1 VRVGIDVRALE
12 SASGRRGVGA
22 YIRGLLLGLSQE
34 RGTEE
39 ILLFQGR
46 HADAAAPDGFERV
59 RLSRPAR
66 AITLW
71 DQIAWPPLLSRRHLN
86 VFHSPFYAVPRLR
99 PRGCAIV
106 QTVHDLTPLTR
117 GGAVSAH
124 NARVFRMNF
133 RLARTADHLIVPS
146 EATRAD
152 VQRLLGVPASRI
164 TVIPEAAGVEPHELA
179 AGEARIGAVIGKLGL
194 SPGRPFLLHAGG
206 HDPVKNLPRLL
217 DAFARLLA
225 QGRDLDLVVTGEHGP
240 ATPALAAHAARAG
253 ILPHVRM
260 PGFIPRVDLLALYRA
275 AAAVVYPSLTEG
287 FGLPVLEAMA
297 CGAPVVASRAGAIPE
312 VAGDACALVPP
323 DDDAAIA
330 SAVAALLD
338 DPALAARR
346 RGEGIA
352 RAALFTWR
360 ETARRTLRVYR
371 EAAA

>member
-1 VRVGIDVRALE
+1 VRIGIDVRALE

-22 YIRGLLLGLSQE
+22 YIRGLLAGLSQE
-34 RGTEE
+34 RDGEE

-46 HADAAAPDGFERV
+46 GADAASPGGFERV

-71 DQIAWPPLLSRRHLN
+71 DQIAWPPLLSRRRVD

-117 GGAVSAH
+117 AGAVPPRDE
-124 NARVFRMNF
+124 RVFRLNF
-133 RLARTADHLIVPS
+133 QLARTADHLIVPS
-146 EATRAD
+146 QATRAD

-164 TVIPEAAGVEPHELA
+164 SVIPEAAGVEPHELA
-179 AGEARIGAVIGKLGL
+179 AGESRIEAVREKLGL
-194 SPGRPFLLHAGG
+194 APQRPFLLHAGG
-206 HDPVKNLPRLL
+206 HDPVKNLPRLI

-225 QGRDLDLVVTGEHGP
+225 EGRELDLVVTGEHGP
-240 ATPALAAHAARAG
+240 ATPSLAAHAERAG
-253 ILPHVRM
+253 VKAHVRM
-260 PGFIPRVDLLALYRA
+260 PGFIPRVDLVALYRA

-312 VAGDACALVPP
+312 VAGGACALVDPA
-323 DDDAAIA
+323 DVAAIA

-346 RGEGIA
+346 RREGIE
-352 RAALFTWR
+352 RAACFTWR
-360 ETARRTLRVYR
+360 ETARRTLQVYR